1 MRMIDGDGRID
12 VEMGAAP
19 GAGSM
24 VLLTRLSRVVYL
36 RATEAVL
43 GMRLKEY
50 ISLNYLREHEGLSQ
64 QALAEALHMDANN
77 CVLLLNELEA
87 AGLAE
92 RRRDPTDRR
101 RHILALNPAG
111 RRALERADQ
120 ALESVEG
127 EVLGALSADE
137 RTTLRRLLNRAL
149 EGDQGRAAASAQT
162 AGRRGPPG
170 PAPRPAGG

>member
-1 MRMIDGDGRID
+1 MADGTLGD
-12 VEMGAAP
+12 EMGASP
-19 GAGSM
+19 GPGSM
-24 VLLTRLSRVVYL
+24 VLLTRLSRVVYR

-50 ISLNYLREHEGLSQ
+50 TSLIYLREHDGLTQ

-101 RHILALNPAG
+101 RHTVVINPAG
-111 RRALERADQ
+111 MRALERADR
-120 ALESVEG
+120 ALESVED
-127 EVLGALSADE
+127 EVLSALTAEE
-137 RTTLRRLLNRAL
+137 RATLRGLLSRAL
-149 EGDQGRAAASAQT
+149 EGEGRPAE
-162 AGRRGPPG
+162 
-170 PAPRPAGG
+170 PAPAPLSSDG